1 MTQNVVRI
9 SCLRV
14 WELEVDKEVLVRPI
28 VVFPLTW
35 RAECR
40 LATGGC
46 RQCGSTRCVCVF
58 VFGLEVEPRAFF
70 LRWRLL
76 RFSLLMGAGGVGVPA
91 LVVPVLYVRCGPG
104 QTICVC
110 LALDPGYGS

>member
-14 WELEVDKEVLVRPI
+14 WELEVDKEVLVRLI

-40 LATGGC
+40 LATVGC
-46 RQCGSTRCVCVF
+46 RQCVSTQCVCVC
-58 VFGLEVEPRAFF
+58 VWVGGGASCFF

-76 RFSLLMGAGGVGVPA
+76 RFSLLIGAG
-91 LVVPVLYVRCGPG
+91 
-104 QTICVC
+104 
-110 LALDPGYGS
+110 